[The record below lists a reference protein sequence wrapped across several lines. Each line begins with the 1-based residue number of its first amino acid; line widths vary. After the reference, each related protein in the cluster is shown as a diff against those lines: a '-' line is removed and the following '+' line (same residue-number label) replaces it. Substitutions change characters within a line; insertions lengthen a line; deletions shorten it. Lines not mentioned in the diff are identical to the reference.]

1 MGKSVADA
9 LRRPLSA
16 SQQPILTAEQ
26 FAREA
31 NERGVPVDLAAL
43 EVLHQ
48 ASILTPAFTLLY
60 DREAIRAAN
69 PGLGRIEMRG
79 VLGLTPTDG
88 EELRERLDEGTLV
101 EGTSMPWVPYRTL
114 RGSYAGEPY
123 ERHRYLYSP
132 YQLLQLRSINKILPA
147 IRWVGATSRK
157 RLSTNEWALAH
168 ARAAGERNCRLLPV
182 LHAVETPYLPRVM
195 ESIRG
200 SPMLAADD
208 AFQPWES
215 FMRSFDPTELL
226 TWSEWTTDEVLSAAE
241 GLLADGWWD
250 DPLRNWED
258 LVALVRPQRWLRL
271 RGDARLTIDHK
282 VAAEMLLRFYEDLV
296 ERDVAPPMPVLG
308 NTKAPRHS
316 RLTRDRSSLQEVLTL
331 YDVSPHPS
339 LVVVLEGATELRVMP
354 EVLDGLSSNWR
365 PYIELL
371 DAGGAS
377 KALDPLLAY
386 AASPRILRK
395 AKEGVLM
402 RPPIRVLV
410 VMDAEGAYVTAAD
423 RKRRHDQWI
432 RRILRTLPDAYQTP
446 DAEKQLDDIVT
457 IVTWNRAGESFEF
470 ANWTDTQIAKAI
482 LAQPGSPN
490 IPTAHFSASVSRI
503 RARRGNLKALW
514 QSGWTRPPTKPAIA
528 GELLPSLMRRVPADR
543 SRQDSRV
550 PAVRVARLA
559 LRTARQS
566 PRYMIHILQP

>member
-1 MGKSVADA
+1 VGKTVVDA
-9 LRRPLSA
+9 LRRPLFA
-16 SQQPILTAEQ
+16 SQQAILTAEQ
-26 FAREA
+26 FARQA
-31 NERGVPVDLAAL
+31 DERGVYVDLAAL

-48 ASILTPAFTLLY
+48 AAILNPAFALLY
-60 DREAIRAAN
+60 DRKAIRAAN
-69 PGLGRIEMRG
+69 PGIGSTEMRG
-79 VLGLTPTDG
+79 VLGWTPTDG
-88 EELRERLDEGTLV
+88 EELRERLNEGTLV
-101 EGTSMPWVPYRTL
+101 DGTSMPWVPYRTL

-132 YQLLQLRSINKILPA
+132 YQLLQLRSVKNILPA
-147 IRWVGATSRK
+147 IRWVGTTSRK
-157 RLSTNEWALAH
+157 RLLANNWALEH
-168 ARAAGERNCRLLPV
+168 ARAAGERIRRLLPT

-200 SPMLAADD
+200 SPMVAAED
-208 AFQPWES
+208 AFLPWES
-215 FMRSFDPTELL
+215 LMRSFDPTELL
-226 TWSEWTTDEVLSAAE
+226 TWSEWTTDEVLGAAE

-250 DPLRNWED
+250 DPLRNWDD
-258 LVALVRPQRWLRL
+258 LVSLVRPQRWLRL
-271 RGDARLTIDHK
+271 RGDARITIDHK
-282 VAAEMLLRFYEDLV
+282 IAAEILLRFYEDLV
-296 ERDVAPPMPVLG
+296 EREVARPMPPLG
-308 NTKAPRHS
+308 ITKAPRHS
-316 RLTRDRSSLQEVLTL
+316 RLARDRSSLQEVLTL

-339 LVVVLEGATELRVMP
+339 VVMVLEGATELRVMP
-354 EVLDGLSSNWR
+354 EVLDTLSSNWR

-377 KALDPLLAY
+377 KTLDPLMAY

-395 AKEGVLM
+395 AKEGVLL

-410 VMDAEGAYVTAAD
+410 VMDAEGAYVTLAD

-432 RRILRTLPDAYQTP
+432 RRILRTLPDAYQTA
-446 DAEKQLDDIVT
+446 DAEKQLADIVT

-490 IPTAHFSASVSRI
+490 LPTAQFAASVSRV

-514 QSGWTRPPTKPAIA
+514 QSGWTRSPTKPAIA
-528 GELLPSLMRRVPADR
+528 RELLPSLIRRIPADR
-543 SRQDSRV
+543 SRQYSQV

-566 PRYMIHILQP
+566 PRYMIHILKP